1 MGILGRINRVIKS
14 NVNELLDKMTDPAK
28 EVDLLI
34 VEMEQGLRQAKE
46 EVVSTA
52 VASKRAQQ
60 RVEESR
66 REAERWQ
73 QRAEQAV
80 RAGDD
85 ALAREALTRK
95 VTADQDLEQARG
107 AAAQQA
113 SYVKELTSS
122 LKELEVRLKDVTA
135 RKETLKQRARAAKQG
150 NAGGLSGGEAFS
162 KFDALEGRIEAMEE
176 MQEITA
182 SMDGRDAATEA
193 KFRALEG
200 DADRNPKIDDE
211 LAALKAKM
219 DGPKLTEGSG
229 PGSSGD
235 AG

>member
-14 NVNELLDKMTDPAK
+14 NMNELLDKMTDPAK
-28 EVDLLI
+28 EVEYLI
-34 VEMEQGLRQAKE
+34 VEMEQGLQQAKE
-46 EVVSTA
+46 EVVSATA
-52 VASKRAQQ
+52 DSKRAEKH
-60 RVEESR
+60 VGECG

-85 ALAREALTRK
+85 ALAREALARK
-95 VTADQDLEQARG
+95 MTADQDLEQARTL
-107 AAAQQA
+107 AAQQA
-113 SYVKELTSS
+113 SYVDELKSS
-122 LKELEVRLKDVTA
+122 LKQLEARLKDVQA
-135 RKETLKQRARAAKQG
+135 RKETLKQRAKAAKQG
-150 NAGGLSGGEAFS
+150 HAGGLSGGEAFS

-193 KFRALEG
+193 RFRALEG
-200 DADRNPKIDDE
+200 DADRNPKIEDE

-219 DGPKLTEGSG
+219 DGGSRLTEGSG
-229 PGSSGD
+229 SGESG
-235 AG
+235 A